1 MSKKAKAS
9 EEDVRKMSR
18 GIMFNHQDMAGSLG
32 LNGAAKNLVGSDGLE
47 GLSAALGDVERLAPE
62 LSDGEMPEEEPEE
75 GEGDGC
81 DEPKAPKWWD
91 QSRALNKAHK
101 ALVQTYDKLHENAK
115 AELKKMQDLH
125 KQYQKCSVKERQ
137 QMAGDAQILQTRM
150 MCLEKVFDAAES
162 LQGFINGFDAT
173 VATPVPD
180 SASLT
185 SDSMG
190 LLGKAAPCANFRKL
204 KVFRDL
210 RSDIE
215 KTWECKTLEELEA
228 HKSSWGDLKAPVS
241 DLVAACKSAGSDL
254 SRSFKAV
261 QKAQSQIQAA
271 KAKPAKKGA
280 TAGTSG
286 VGGTLFQL
294 LAKLEAVEQ
303 ICEGEPLLS
312 TDVPMLIRSKPE
324 NQMAFENLPSIKTP
338 LLEEFLRVFAVQAN
352 AHKLERANKRYPE
365 HTETFKAMSMRMAS
379 ILSQTAVAATDVP
392 QDLKAALEVQAVIVQ
407 KNVTKVSSEKHF
419 AGQAF
424 LIAFMC
430 SIHCLGELVLQLFM
444 LLTIDLIILCVCRC
458 CSIDDEW
465 ISGGHC
471 CAIEGNGRASGGN

>member
-1 MSKKAKAS
+1 
-9 EEDVRKMSR
+9 
-18 GIMFNHQDMAGSLG
+18 MAPPKTWL
-32 LNGAAKNLVGSDGLE
+32 
-47 GLSAALGDVERLAPE
+47 ALMGWRDSFGDVERLAPQ

-150 MCLEKVFDAAES
+150 MCLEKVFDTAES
-162 LQGFINGFDAT
+162 LQGFINGFD
-173 VATPVPD
+173 ATPVPD

-190 LLGKAAPCANFRKL
+190 LLGKAAPCANFCKL

-286 VGGTLFQL
+286 VG
-294 LAKLEAVEQ
+294 AKLEAVEQ
-303 ICEGEPLLS
+303 ICLCSPSQCSQVGARQQTLSRAYRDFQGNVHENGFNPL
-312 TDVPMLIRSKPE
+312 TDSRCGNGCS
-324 NQMAFENLPSIKTP
+324 SG
-338 LLEEFLRVFAVQAN
+338 LESCLGSSSGHRAE
-352 AHKLERANKRYPE
+352 ERDQGVVR
-365 HTETFKAMSMRMAS
+365 ETFRRPGV
-379 ILSQTAVAATDVP
+379 LD
-392 QDLKAALEVQAVIVQ
+392 
-407 KNVTKVSSEKHF
+407 
-419 AGQAF
+419 
-424 LIAFMC
+424 C
-430 SIHCLGELVLQLFM
+430 IHVFHSLLG
-444 LLTIDLIILCVCRC
+444 
-458 CSIDDEW
+458 
-465 ISGGHC
+465 
-471 CAIEGNGRASGGN
+471 